1 MTTNLFEFIEFNIN
15 NTQNLPLYKEVAWDY
30 EKNIPILENGTFK
43 IVEGLEA
50 IKTWIYK
57 ALQVDRYSK
66 DIYSWNYGTEINKL
80 VGKKYTPSLIQSE
93 AQRYIKEVLL
103 INPYIKNVTLSNSK
117 FLEGRILELNLE
129 IDTIYGKGQVVI

>member
-1 MTTNLFEFIEFNIN
+1 MTTNLFEFIELNIN
-15 NTQNLPLYKEVAWDY
+15 NTQRLPVYKEVAWDF
-30 EKNIPILENGTFK
+30 EKNMPILENGTFK

-50 IKTWIYK
+50 IKTWVYK

-80 VGKKYTPSLIQSE
+80 IGKKYTPSLIQSE

-103 INPYIKNVTLSNSK
+103 INPYIKSVTLSNSK

-129 IDTIYGKGQVVI
+129 IDTIYGKGVMVI